1 MTTETEA
8 SLEPQ
13 ARHGGVARETETHV
27 HGYTVTQSEAQC
39 GAASAIELR
48 AVEHAGSH
56 TPEPRRPHVTLGACS
71 VSPWAGVAA
80 VPSELDMLG
89 DAAAPAW
96 GACRGL
102 ERKVGLAKVLVFDSA
117 ATQGCRFLERRD
129 RALYVD
135 VDPAAMR

>member
-1 MTTETEA
+1 MGA
-8 SLEPQ
+8 
-13 ARHGGVARETETHV
+13 
-27 HGYTVTQSEAQC
+27 
-39 GAASAIELR
+39 GAAGEMAKAAASDR
-48 AVEHAGSH
+48 
-56 TPEPRRPHVTLGACS
+56 LGLHLT
-71 VSPWAGVAA
+71 PWAGVAA

-96 GACRGL
+96 GACWGL